1 MSGLLALILVGCGVV
16 AAWCSAMRLSLQDPS
31 RSELEHRLRRRNG
44 TADESEETHRV
55 EWIFA
60 RRSRLVTEFAF
71 LRIICSVAV
80 DRTDGDRFRVSG
92 QFQSRGRRDGN
103 GGGGATGKGQA
114 AEQERGDYI
123 FHHIVIFAPNL
134 NVEPYSS
141 YCSNRLRVSK
151 F

>member
-80 DRTDGDRFRVSG
+80 TVS
-92 QFQSRGRRDGN
+92 
-103 GGGGATGKGQA
+103 
-114 AEQERGDYI
+114 YL
-123 FHHIVIFAPNL
+123 VIFADRGTEASL
-134 NVEPYSS
+134 DAGDLVIAGLVGR
-141 YCSNRLRVSK
+141 C
-151 F
+151 